1 MYILAS
7 ASKCFV
13 YTYQYPINIQY
24 QCLNW
29 LISFYQLTTLYSCCN
44 FQISICPISVRGSCT
59 WVGASNGRNPGE
71 SRYGW
76 NWRSAFLGV
85 GWVTCTICRDQFF
98 WMKCFTRWKHMKIQ
112 VKCKKSLGKKAL
124 GGKRVWK
131 EYLDYIDIAIP
142 IPIIKIYKRDP
153 LYQQQKHDPIE
164 NFMNQLSLP
173 ICVAEA
179 CESFPWPRTRASLRT
194 WPQRMLP
201 LQRRRPWRPWSAQKC
216 MAIKDQLYR
225 GH

>member
-1 MYILAS
+1 MYTNNIGKVLYI
-7 ASKCFV
+7 
-13 YTYQYPINIQY
+13 YTHVPISHQYPIS
-24 QCLNW
+24 
-29 LISFYQLTTLYSCCN
+29 ISQLVDIILSTY
-44 FQISICPISVRGSCT
+44 PISLRGSCT

-76 NWRSAFLGV
+76 NWRSAFLGF

-98 WMKCFTRWKHMKIQ
+98 WMKCFTRWKHVKIQ
-112 VKCKKSLGKKAL
+112 VKWKKELVKKSAGRETSVK
-124 GGKRVWK
+124 GIPRD
-131 EYLDYIDIAIP
+131 LDYIAIP
-142 IPIIKIYKRDP
+142 IPNYYKRDP
-153 LYQQQKHDPIE
+153 LYQKQKHDPIE
-164 NFMNQLSLP
+164 NFMNQLSLS

-201 LQRRRPWRPWSAQKC
+201 LQRRRRWRPWSAQKC